1 VDLVVADLHIL
12 IQVEQLLV
20 AQVHQDKDLLAVMV
34 FLLQHRVLQAQVG
47 AEQVDQAQMLTMVLV
62 VQEDLV
68 LQLQ

>member
-1 VDLVVADLHIL
+1 VDLVVADLHIV
-12 IQVEQLLV
+12 IQAEQLLV

-34 FLLQHRVLQAQVG
+34 FLLQHRVLQAQVE